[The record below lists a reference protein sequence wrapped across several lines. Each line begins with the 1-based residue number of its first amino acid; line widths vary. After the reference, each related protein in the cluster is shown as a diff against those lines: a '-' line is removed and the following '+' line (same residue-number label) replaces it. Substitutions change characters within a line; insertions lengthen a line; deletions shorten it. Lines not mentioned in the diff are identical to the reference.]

1 MKILVYEEFN
11 HMTKLEKEKREI
23 ERLEKASAFHNHKHY
38 FAILIVV
45 LSIVY
50 IVDELASSVRG
61 VVDVQTTR
69 DLFNVV
75 YPSAEYDNASAT
87 LGFVM
92 MAGYLSYLIS
102 PFYKSLADK
111 YGRRLFLIINT
122 LGMGVG
128 MLVCIISKS
137 IIVYVIGAVIMT
149 FFTPNDVQVIYIM
162 ECAPK
167 EHRAKLCSIT
177 KGIALISV
185 SSLGLFVKLFVNDAV
200 PSTWRN
206 VFIIPIIL
214 AFAIGIAAI
223 YFVKETPVFTQKRL
237 QYLRSSEEERE
248 AAAKAEAAAVEEE
261 KKKDAS
267 VFSAFKFIFTNR
279 QTRAIAIVALL
290 MAFSTGYT
298 GKYQAMIEA
307 GKYNG
312 VLNIDA
318 VNIFLMFYPIIN
330 GIFTMVGG
338 FITDSLGR
346 KKSALILGLWAAIGL
361 GVFAYGCI
369 NPLNPYVIGL
379 AYGISIAGLWSI
391 SDMIYFVITSES
403 TPTEMRASVVGSM
416 QLIGMFGTGFNM
428 IYNNVVT
435 VLAGSTNLPVVLTIA
450 YLPLMILSL
459 AIMMFFVKETKDVD
473 LDNVQV
479 D

>member
-1 MKILVYEEFN
+1 MDKKER
-11 HMTKLEKEKREI
+11 EKREL
-23 ERLEKASAFHNHKHY
+23 ERLEKASVFHGHEHY
-38 FAILIVV
+38 FAILIIV

-50 IVDELASSVRG
+50 IVDELASNVRG
-61 VVDVQTTR
+61 IVEVQTVR

-75 YPSAEYDNASAT
+75 YPSTDYDKASAT
-87 LGFVM
+87 LGFVT

-122 LGMGVG
+122 IGMGVG
-128 MLVCIISKS
+128 MLICIISKS
-137 IIVYVIGAVIMT
+137 ISLYIVGVVIMT
-149 FFTPNDVQVIYIM
+149 FFTPNDMQVIYIM

-167 EHRAKLCSIT
+167 QHRAKLCSIT

-200 PSTWRN
+200 PATWRN

-214 AFAIGIAAI
+214 AFVIGIAAI
-223 YFVKETPVFTQKRL
+223 YLVRETPVYTQKRL
-237 QYLRSSEEERE
+237 EYLRASEEERQ
-248 AAAKAEAAAVEEE
+248 AAAEAEKKQEENE
-261 KKKDAS
+261 KKKS
-267 VFSAFKFIFTNR
+267 VSVWSAFSFIFTNP

-298 GKYQAMIEA
+298 GKYQPMLEA
-307 GKYNG
+307 GRYNG
-312 VLNIDA
+312 VMNTDA
-318 VNIFLMFYPIIN
+318 VNIILMFYPLIN
-330 GIFTMVGG
+330 GVFTMIGG

-346 KKSALILGLWAAIGL
+346 KKSALILGLWASLGL
-361 GVFAYGCI
+361 AVFAYGCI
-369 NPLNPYVIGL
+369 RPLNPYIIGL

-435 VLAGSTNLPVVLTIA
+435 MLAGSTNLPVVLTVA
-450 YLPLMILSL
+450 YLPLMAISL
-459 AIMMFFVKETKDVD
+459 LIMMLKVKETKGVD
-473 LDNVQV
+473 LDNVKV
-479 D
+479 DE

>member
-1 MKILVYEEFN
+1 MDK
-11 HMTKLEKEKREI
+11 KERETREL
-23 ERLEKASAFHNHKHY
+23 ERLEKASVFHGHEHY
-38 FAILIVV
+38 FAILIIV

-50 IVDELASSVRG
+50 IVDELASNVRG
-61 VVDVQTTR
+61 IVEVQTVR

-75 YPSAEYDNASAT
+75 YPSTDYDKASAT
-87 LGFVM
+87 LGFVT

-122 LGMGVG
+122 IGMGVG
-128 MLVCIISKS
+128 MLICIISKS
-137 IIVYVIGAVIMT
+137 IALYIVGVVIMT
-149 FFTPNDVQVIYIM
+149 FFTPNDMQVIYIM

-167 EHRAKLCSIT
+167 QHRAKLCSIT

-200 PSTWRN
+200 PATWRN

-214 AFAIGIAAI
+214 AFVIGIAAI
-223 YFVKETPVFTQKRL
+223 YLVRETPVYTQKRL
-237 QYLRSSEEERE
+237 EYLRASEEERQ
-248 AAAKAEAAAVEEE
+248 AAAEAEKKQEENE
-261 KKKDAS
+261 KKKS
-267 VFSAFKFIFTNR
+267 VSVWSAFSFIFTNP

-298 GKYQAMIEA
+298 GKYQPMLEA
-307 GKYNG
+307 GRYNG
-312 VLNIDA
+312 VMNTDA
-318 VNIFLMFYPIIN
+318 VNIILMFYPLIN
-330 GIFTMVGG
+330 GVFTMIGG

-346 KKSALILGLWAAIGL
+346 KKSALILGLWASLGL
-361 GVFAYGCI
+361 AVFAYGCI
-369 NPLNPYVIGL
+369 RPLNPYIIGL

-435 VLAGSTNLPVVLTIA
+435 MLAGSTNLPVVLTVA
-450 YLPLMILSL
+450 YLPLMAISL
-459 AIMMFFVKETKDVD
+459 LIMMLKVKETKGVD
-473 LDNVQV
+473 LDNVKV
-479 D
+479 DE

>member
-1 MKILVYEEFN
+1 MDKKER
-11 HMTKLEKEKREI
+11 EKREL
-23 ERLEKASAFHNHKHY
+23 ERLEKASVFHGHEHY
-38 FAILIVV
+38 FAILIIV

-50 IVDELASSVRG
+50 IVDELASNVRG
-61 VVDVQTTR
+61 IVEVQTVR

-75 YPSAEYDNASAT
+75 YPSTDYDKASAT
-87 LGFVM
+87 LGFVT

-122 LGMGVG
+122 IGMGVG
-128 MLVCIISKS
+128 MLICIISKS
-137 IIVYVIGAVIMT
+137 IALYIVGVVIMT
-149 FFTPNDVQVIYIM
+149 FFTPNDMQVIYIM

-167 EHRAKLCSIT
+167 QHRAKLCSIT

-200 PSTWRN
+200 PATWRN

-214 AFAIGIAAI
+214 AFVIGIAAI
-223 YFVKETPVFTQKRL
+223 YLVRETPVYTQKRL
-237 QYLRSSEEERE
+237 EYLRASEEERQ
-248 AAAKAEAAAVEEE
+248 AAAEAEKKQEENE
-261 KKKDAS
+261 KKKS
-267 VFSAFKFIFTNR
+267 VSVWSAFSFIFTNP

-298 GKYQAMIEA
+298 GKYQPMLEA
-307 GKYNG
+307 GRYNG
-312 VLNIDA
+312 VMNTDA
-318 VNIFLMFYPIIN
+318 VNIILMFYPLIN
-330 GIFTMVGG
+330 GVFTMIGG

-346 KKSALILGLWAAIGL
+346 KKSALILGLWASLGL
-361 GVFAYGCI
+361 AVFAYGCI
-369 NPLNPYVIGL
+369 RPLNPYIIGL

-435 VLAGSTNLPVVLTIA
+435 MLAGSTNLPVVLTVA
-450 YLPLMILSL
+450 YLPLMAISL
-459 AIMMFFVKETKDVD
+459 LIMMLKVKETKGVD
-473 LDNVQV
+473 LDNVKV
-479 D
+479 DE